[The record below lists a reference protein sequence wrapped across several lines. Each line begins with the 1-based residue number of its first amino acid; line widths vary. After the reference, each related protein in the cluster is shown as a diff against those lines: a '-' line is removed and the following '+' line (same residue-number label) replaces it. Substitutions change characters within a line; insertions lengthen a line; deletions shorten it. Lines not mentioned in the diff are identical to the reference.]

1 MPKTH
6 RIAAIS
12 GSLREGSYNTA
23 LLRAAI
29 DLKPET
35 LQVDIVTLHDV
46 PLFSEDVEARG
57 WPPPVEKL
65 RDRIAAADGLIPATP
80 EYNYSVPGVL
90 KNAIDWLSRP
100 EGDSPIFGKPVAI
113 IGASISRIGTARAQA
128 HLRSIAFYNGL
139 PLLPTSE
146 VLVAKAQEKFDEKG
160 NLTDEDTKYFMRDML
175 AKLADWVTLHRQG
188 SAPS

>member
-1 MPKTH
+1 MKLLG
-6 RIAAIS
+6 IA
-12 GSLREGSYNTA
+12 GSLRAGSYNA
-23 LLRAAI
+23 CLIRAAA
-29 DLKPET
+29 ET
-35 LQVDIVTLHDV
+35 APDGTTVTLFERLGEI
-46 PLFSEDVEARG
+46 PLYNDDEKQKAIPDAVTDLAERIRG
-57 WPPPVEKL
+57 
-65 RDRIAAADGLIPATP
+65 ADGVLIATP
-80 EYNYSVPGVL
+80 EYNYGVPGVL